1 MTDENGTNGAGYTA
15 PAVPTIDELRRAYEE
30 GLPQRLLSGIEVTMR
45 PVRAD
50 KLLMGGNMPDILTP
64 LVMRMLFGVQPDDVE
79 FPDEIEDPVMHYLSK
94 TRAKAAEAVEFVRSV
109 DAVCEAALV
118 DPSIVPYLSL
128 SDRLW
133 IFKLAFIP
141 AEVLSRFRDEPSGD
155 VEAVSDEQ
163 GQVQAERDDAGD
175 RPAVPV
181 ESADSVPV

>member
-1 MTDENGTNGAGYTA
+1 MAVDNGKNGAGHNA
-15 PAVPTIDELRRAYEE
+15 PDLPTIDELRRAYEE
-30 GLPQRLLSGIEVTMR
+30 GLEQTLLSGVKVVMR

-50 KLLMGGNMPDILTP
+50 MLLVSGKMPDILTP
-64 LVMRMLFGVQPDDVE
+64 LVMRMLFGAQPDDVE

-94 TRAKAAEAVEFVRSV
+94 TRAKAQEAVEFVRSV

-141 AEVLSRFRDEPSGD
+141 AEVLSRFRDEPRRD
-155 VEAVSDEQ
+155 VETVPDEQ

-175 RPAVPV
+175 GIAVPV